1 MTVNYKEYEEL
12 KKRFFEK
19 HNYDYRIETSVMD
32 EYGHYHKEYMFE
44 DNAIWYESYRPT
56 YEKVEVEVKKVKVN
70 VEIKMFCTEF
80 WNTEDSKSKC
90 FYEKF

>member
-12 KKRFFEK
+12 RKRFFEK

-32 EYGHYHKEYMFE
+32 EYGNYHKEYIFE
-44 DNAIWYESYRPT
+44 DDAIWYESYKHT
-56 YEKVEVEVKKVKVN
+56 YEKVEVEIKKVKVN
-70 VEIKMFCTEF
+70 VEVKLFCTEF
-80 WNTEDSKSKC
+80 WNTEDSKSKY